1 MENKKKFQFTQ
12 FEYSSDDESDS
23 SSPSSHNIFVNL
35 QNDPDLAYFLD
46 GDCIIREE
54 TLKPT
59 QEETQDEDDGFYQP
73 QPEDEYMG
81 EQV

>member
-1 MENKKKFQFTQ
+1 MENKFFFQFTQ
-12 FEYSSDDESDS
+12 FEYSSDESDS
-23 SSPSSHNIFVNL
+23 SSPTSHDIFVNL
-35 QNDPDLAYFLD
+35 QNDPDLAYYLD

-54 TLKPT
+54 TQEHT

-73 QPEDEYMG
+73 QPEEDVYFG